1 MKDATSIKKVKNP
14 YSEKFGTPEKK
25 RYLGTAGA
33 TPEEDIGKKQKT
45 DVAAS
50 PAASEGP
57 ADDEDSQETLV
68 LGAER

>member
-50 PAASEGP
+50 PGG
-57 ADDEDSQETLV
+57 Q
-68 LGAER
+68 